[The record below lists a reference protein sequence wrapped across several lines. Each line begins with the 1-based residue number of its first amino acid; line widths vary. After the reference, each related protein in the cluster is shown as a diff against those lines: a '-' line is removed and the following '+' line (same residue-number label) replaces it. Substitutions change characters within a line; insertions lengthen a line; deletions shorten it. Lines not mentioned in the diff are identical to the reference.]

1 MANYDAFREAE
12 VTRNWGFW
20 ANIGGRCGLDAVASG
35 TAYGDWDKFFGKNC
49 DFFYTSANNVGRRIM
64 GPIKT
69 MPDKLL
75 FTELIRENKG
85 IVFKICNAYCFSKED
100 RDDLAQEIIYNLWKS
115 FSGYKAEFKFS
126 TWMYRIALNVAISF
140 YRKEKNEKRRIAYS
154 ENLLVFEEDSSPN
167 TEEERNLQLLL
178 KFIGELKEIDK
189 SIMLLYLG
197 DKSYKEIAEITG
209 ITESN
214 VSTKINRIKEKLKTN
229 FLTNQTNFYGTK

>member
-1 MANYDAFREAE
+1 MA
-12 VTRNWGFW
+12 
-20 ANIGGRCGLDAVASG
+20 
-35 TAYGDWDKFFGKNC
+35 DK
-49 DFFYTSANNVGRRIM
+49 I
-64 GPIKT
+64 
-69 MPDKLL
+69 L

-85 IVFKICNAYCFSKED
+85 IIFKICNAYCFSKED

-115 FSGYKAEFKFS
+115 FAGYKAEFKFS

-140 YRKEKNEKRRIAYS
+140 YRKEKNERRRVSYS
-154 ENLLVFEEDSSPN
+154 ENLLVFEEDGSPN

-214 VSTKINRIKEKLKTN
+214 VSTKIHRIKEKLKTN
-229 FLTNQTNFYGTK
+229 FLTNQNNFYGTK